1 MKKLLIG
8 TLVSAVASLGIWAG
22 LGNVAAAK
30 PVAVKARPAHVVKA
44 TVAKAAVTRA
54 APKKASDNP
63 SGTDPDNV
71 QSGDQ
76 TAPDTGAAAEAE
88 SSSESAAESSGEGTT
103 TETDGVDCQQ
113 DGSFDGVNA
122 AGTGPGCDGSGT

>member
-1 MKKLLIG
+1 MERKEVTAMKKLLIG

-22 LGNVAAAK
+22 LGNIASAK
-30 PVAVKARPAHVVKA
+30 PVAVKARPAHAVV
-44 TVAKAAVTRA
+44 AAVTKA
-54 APKKASDNP
+54 APNRSGSEDP
-63 SGTDPDNV
+63 SGTDTDNV

-76 TAPDTGAAAEAE
+76 TSPDTGTPTEG
-88 SSSESAAESSGEGTT
+88 ESSGEGTT

-113 DGSFDGVNA
+113 DGNFDGVNA